1 MVVWTWSHLQYFV
14 VWWYTLF
21 MFSHKGTWPQILVCI
36 STHLR
41 PATIYD
47 RFWISNHLWVHWPWK
62 HNFYTSGTVWVQTI
76 QLQFVSEVLG
86 QKPYTCRKEFSDF
99 VTFWDSNLTIWNKL
113 EDVKHFHV
121 EEIVPAA
128 LVSQYIAGLATYA
141 FLAEAETQN
150 QIFGSA
156 LRAFSEFPP
165 IWVRKPYSEPIKYL
179 ECAWCHMVLRDTT
192 YSDWSLHI
200 TQHLAPELYIGH
212 LEQIRLLSGPQ
223 DNLNMDQYICRVCKF
238 PTNSKCKVCCDPVCA
253 LKCNQIPRFRKHNLR
268 RSC

>member
-1 MVVWTWSHLQYFV
+1 
-14 VWWYTLF
+14 
-21 MFSHKGTWPQILVCI
+21 
-36 STHLR
+36 
-41 PATIYD
+41 
-47 RFWISNHLWVHWPWK
+47 
-62 HNFYTSGTVWVQTI
+62 VQTI

-165 IWVRKPYSEPIKYL
+165 IWVCKPYSKPIKSL
-179 ECAWCHMVLRDTT
+179 ECVWCHVVLRDTT